1 MIIQT
6 EDSVYKLEI
15 KNQTFSLERL
25 GYRGEKPS
33 DSYWLPM
40 GGIATGNKMKI
51 DGYALTLYDGNEIAF
66 IVQKIRSLH

>member
-15 KNQTFSLERL
+15 KNQIFSLERL
-25 GYRGEKPS
+25 GYRREKPP

-40 GGIATGNKMKI
+40 GAIATGNMIKI
-51 DGYALTLYDGNEIAF
+51 NKDAVILYDGNKIAF